1 MKKALIT
8 GASGGIGS
16 AMAKAFAS
24 DGFEIGICYKSSFNE
39 ARRIAAEIKE
49 AGGRA
54 QIYMADLSLMGD
66 AENLC
71 QQVLSTM
78 GTPDVVICNAGIDSW
93 GLFQDIGEAEW
104 NRVLDTN
111 LKGSYAVT
119 RGLLPKMIERKSGVL
134 LYTSSIWGVVGGAC
148 EAAYSASK
156 GALISMTKALAKE
169 LGPSG
174 IRVNCIAPGLIKTK
188 MIDIFDSETIDG
200 LIENT
205 PLGRIG
211 LPEDVADAAL
221 FLASDRASFITGQ
234 TLVVDGG
241 IAL

>member
-1 MKKALIT
+1 MKKVLIT

-16 AMAKAFAS
+16 AMAKAFAAE
-24 DGFEIGICYKSSFNE
+24 GYEVGVCYNRSFKE
-39 ARRIAAEIKE
+39 ARRVAAGIKE
-49 AGGRA
+49 QGGSA

-71 QQVLSTM
+71 EQVLNTM
-78 GTPDVVICNAGIDSW
+78 GVPDVVICNAGIDSW
-93 GLFQDIGEAEW
+93 GLFQDVGEAEW

-119 RGLLPKMIERKSGVL
+119 RGLLPQMISRKSGVI

-148 EAAYSASK
+148 EVAYSASK
-156 GALISMTKALAKE
+156 GALVTMTKALAKE

-188 MIDIFDSETIDG
+188 MIDIFDEETIAD
-200 LIENT
+200 LVDNT
-205 PLGRIG
+205 PVGRIG
-211 LPEDVADAAL
+211 QPEDVANAAV
-221 FLASDRASFITGQ
+221 FLASDKASFITGQ
-234 TLVVDGG
+234 TLIVDGG

>member
-1 MKKALIT
+1 MKKVLIT

-16 AMAKAFAS
+16 AMAKAFAAE
-24 DGFEIGICYKSSFNE
+24 GYEVGVCYNRSFNE
-39 ARRIAAEIKE
+39 ARRVSSEIK
-49 AGGRA
+49 AGGGKA
-54 QIYMADLSLMGD
+54 QIFMADLSLMGD

-71 QQVLSTM
+71 EQVLGSM

-188 MIDIFDSETIDG
+188 MIDIFDEETIAD
-200 LIENT
+200 LVDNT
-205 PLGRIG
+205 PLERIG
-211 LPEDVADAAL
+211 LPEDVANAAI
-221 FLASDRASFITGQ
+221 FLASEKASFITGQ

>member
-1 MKKALIT
+1 MKKVLIT

-16 AMAKAFAS
+16 AMAKAFAAE
-24 DGFEIGICYKSSFNE
+24 GYEVGVCYNRSFNE
-39 ARRIAAEIKE
+39 ARRVSSEIK
-49 AGGRA
+49 AGGGKA
-54 QIYMADLSLMGD
+54 QIFMADLSLMGD

-71 QQVLSTM
+71 EQVLGSM

-174 IRVNCIAPGLIKTK
+174 IRVNCIAPGLIKT
-188 MIDIFDSETIDG
+188 
-200 LIENT
+200 
-205 PLGRIG
+205 
-211 LPEDVADAAL
+211 
-221 FLASDRASFITGQ
+221 
-234 TLVVDGG
+234 
-241 IAL
+241 